1 MKALSKLVLI
11 ALLLGCS
18 LPVAAADD
26 AAPGRGASAASPEAA
41 LPATTPLLEAILRAA
56 GNTGGATACAA
67 QAQIGIPEP
76 REASF
81 CTVSRDC
88 GNGCIL
94 QCSGTNCSSTPSSVT
109 CDGSTFSCPWGC
121 TPPDGCSDPCQFCY
135 CKQLGNLTPYCARNF
150 CQ

>member
-1 MKALSKLVLI
+1 MKVLSKLFVVIL
-11 ALLLGCS
+11 LLLGSS
-18 LPVAAADD
+18 LTVAIADEAAPAIEASAVPAAA
-26 AAPGRGASAASPEAA
+26 P
-41 LPATTPLLEAILRAA
+41 PATTPLLEAILRAA
-56 GNTGGATACAA
+56 GNTGGKACAA
-67 QAQIGIPEP
+67 QAQVGIPEP

-88 GNGCIL
+88 GNGCTL

-109 CDGSTFSCPWGC
+109 CDGSTYSCPWGC
-121 TPPDGCSDPCQFCY
+121 TPPTGCSDPCEFCY